1 MGQCTLG
8 NTDKNEYDVPK
19 YDEMIVQSQL
29 NEISI
34 NQMKT
39 YFNAIYKYV
48 SCFC

>member
-1 MGQCTLG
+1 MGQCTIG

-19 YDEMIVQSQL
+19 YDEMIIQSQF

-39 YFNAIYKYV
+39 NQLPFDTYI
-48 SCFC
+48 